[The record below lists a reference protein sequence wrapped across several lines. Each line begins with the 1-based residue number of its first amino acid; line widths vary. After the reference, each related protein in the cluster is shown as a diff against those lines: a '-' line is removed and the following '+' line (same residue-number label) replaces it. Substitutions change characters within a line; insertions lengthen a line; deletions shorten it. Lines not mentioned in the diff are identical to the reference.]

1 MKKDR
6 QEPRIEN
13 VYQLEGRVPVAKA
26 IPFGLQHVLAMFV
39 ANIAPL
45 IIIASVAVY
54 NGQPFSV
61 IETARLLQN
70 CMLIAGIGTML
81 QLYPVW
87 KIGSGLPVVMGL
99 SFTFLAA
106 CMTAASQD
114 YGVMVGAIIV
124 GGVFEGI
131 LGLTAKYWRKI
142 ISPIL
147 SACVVVSIG
156 LSILNVGVSSFG
168 SSAKYPLGSWQ
179 NLLVAA
185 ITLAAA
191 LIFHTTLKGVAKQ
204 LYVLLGMIVGYVV
217 AVCFGMVD
225 FAGMTQTIRELGVVA
240 VPQLFAYTPK
250 FQMGTILSFCLVFIV
265 SAVETIGDTTATC
278 TGGLGRDITDKEISG
293 SLCVDGFASA
303 LSGGVFGCSP
313 ITSFSQNVGL
323 ISMTHV
329 VNRFTI
335 MFGALAMIL
344 GGLFPPI
351 GAFFTTLPDCVLGGC
366 TVIMFGSIMMSGIRM
381 MQDAGLDQRNV
392 LIAATSLCLGV
403 GVTQVEGFFDNLPPV
418 FGEIFAGNM
427 VAGVFV
433 VGLILELCLAQ
444 GPQALRDPVKIGNF
458 FRLCAAD
465 SRLRRFFRVRRKSIL
480 YLADMKRRP
489 AAQSNSVAGDKIQKQ
504 G

>member
-1 MKKDR
+1 
-6 QEPRIEN
+6 
-13 VYQLEGRVPVAKA
+13 
-26 IPFGLQHVLAMFV
+26 
-39 ANIAPL
+39 
-45 IIIASVAVY
+45 
-54 NGQPFSV
+54 
-61 IETARLLQN
+61 
-70 CMLIAGIGTML
+70 
-81 QLYPVW
+81 
-87 KIGSGLPVVMGL
+87 
-99 SFTFLAA
+99 
-106 CMTAASQD
+106 
-114 YGVMVGAIIV
+114 MVGAIIV

-168 SSAKYPLGSWQ
+168 SSAKYSLGSWQ

-433 VGLILELCLAQ
+433 VGLILELCL
-444 GPQALRDPVKIGNF
+444 PKDP
-458 FRLCAAD
+458 
-465 SRLRRFFRVRRKSIL
+465 
-480 YLADMKRRP
+480 KRYETR
-489 AAQSNSVAGDKIQKQ
+489 
-504 G
+504 

>member
-433 VGLILELCLAQ
+433 VGLILELCLPKD
-444 GPQALRDPVKIGNF
+444 PQALRDPVKIGNF

-489 AAQSNSVAGDKIQKQ
+489 AAQSNSVAGDKIPKQ